1 MNERLGVFAWSFPLG
16 RLFQTQIRVS
26 WLMPLVAAILAYR
39 LGWEIG
45 LAFSGI
51 LLFSILAHEFGHVF
65 AARYSGG
72 MSDEILL
79 WPLGGLALAQPG
91 PTPGA
96 AVITIMGGPFVNLVF
111 AIAVFPGLYAP
122 ETLWGVLNPFELPIA
137 EFHAAT
143 WLQDC
148 LLLMFAANWLLF
160 LTSLVPV
167 YPLDG
172 GQLLLTLLN
181 QRLPSDV
188 AHRLVLNTGMVVSVL
203 ILAIGLACNLTWVVA
218 IGACTMTLNLLL
230 GMPNGGLGG
239 EDDSFMGYDFSQGYT
254 SLERSGKTAEHEPR
268 QSWYQTWKARRRE
281 KQQTL
286 VATRRLELERQL
298 DVLLAKVH
306 AEGMQALSPE
316 EQRLLKRASEELRQR
331 SKPTDP

>member
-1 MNERLGVFAWSFPLG
+1 MNERLGVLAWSFPLG
-16 RLFQTQIRVS
+16 RLFQTQVRVS

-45 LAFSGI
+45 LAFSGL

-65 AARYSGG
+65 AARFSGG

-79 WPLGGLALAQPG
+79 WPLGGLAMAQPG

-96 AVITIMGGPFVNLVF
+96 VVITIIGGPLVNLVLAL
-111 AIAVFPGLYAP
+111 AIFPGFYAP
-122 ETLWGVLNPFELPIA
+122 EELWSVLNPFEMPIA
-137 EFHAAT
+137 EFHANN
-143 WLQDC
+143 WLQEC
-148 LLLMFAANWLLF
+148 LLLLFAANWLLF

-172 GQLLLTLLN
+172 GQLLLALLN

-188 AHRLVLNTGMVVSVL
+188 AHRLVLNTGMVVSVV
-203 ILAIGLACNLTWVVA
+203 ILAIGLACDLTWVVA
-218 IGACTMTLNLLL
+218 IGACTMALNLML
-230 GMPNGGLGG
+230 GLPGSGGG

-254 SLERSGKTAEHEPR
+254 SLERSGKGADREP
-268 QSWYQTWKARRRE
+268 QPSWYQTWKARRKE

-286 VATRRLELERQL
+286 AATRRLELERQL
-298 DVLLAKVH
+298 DLLLAKVH
-306 AEGMQALSPE
+306 EEGIQALSPE

-331 SKPTDP
+331 SKPSDS